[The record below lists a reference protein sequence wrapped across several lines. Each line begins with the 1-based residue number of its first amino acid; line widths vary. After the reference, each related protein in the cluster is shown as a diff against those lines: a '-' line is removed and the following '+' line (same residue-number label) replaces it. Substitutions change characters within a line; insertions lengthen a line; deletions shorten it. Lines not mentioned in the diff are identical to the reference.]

1 MSGSGFRLYLPSRYH
16 EPRRVRVAADLPAEG
31 RPTRENAVMTTHDVG
46 AVKIHDMWTN
56 AKR

>member
-1 MSGSGFRLYLPSRYH
+1 MYLPSRYH